1 MTYYSLNR
9 QAPDATFEQAVVKG
23 LAPDKGL
30 YFPASVTP
38 FTNDFLNTLEN
49 LSDHDIAIQT
59 IKQFVQRSS
68 PMGTRYFIEN
78 PQYEEIVVKGNIV
91 IQAGMDPNEAHRII
105 TQSTGGG
112 KTSRVARQNVGSKR
126 EAASRDY
133 SKLSLV

>member
-38 FTNDFLNTLEN
+38 FTNDFLNTLED

-59 IKQFVQRSS
+59 IKQFVL
-68 PMGTRYFIEN
+68 PDIPEKAL
-78 PQYEEIVVKGNIV
+78 EEIISDTLDFDFPIVKLNENI
-91 IQAGMDPNEAHRII
+91 
-105 TQSTGGG
+105 STLELFSWPYHGFQRCRSTIHGAM
-112 KTSRVARQNVGSKR
+112 SWI
-126 EAASRDY
+126 
-133 SKLSLV
+133 L